1 MFEVGILLN
10 INLAY
15 RGKVILYFNL
25 KRISN
30 SRWDVDAKNNFTD
43 LINLKSFWFGD
54 LRLKETRV
62 IERDGFIKF

>member
-1 MFEVGILLN
+1 MYEVGILLN